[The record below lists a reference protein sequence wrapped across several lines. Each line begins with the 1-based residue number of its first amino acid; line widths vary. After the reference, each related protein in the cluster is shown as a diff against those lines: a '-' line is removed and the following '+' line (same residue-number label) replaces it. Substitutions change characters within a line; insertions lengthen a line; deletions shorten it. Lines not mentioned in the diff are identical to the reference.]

1 MSKLLK
7 VNLKLMLRRK
17 DTMICVIMS
26 AVLALL
32 EVLIGKLNGS
42 LDWYSMFEMPMIM
55 MMFFSAVG
63 GLFISRDYTQNTIRN
78 KLTVGHKRSDIY
90 LANQVAETLFFGV
103 SLIIFFAVSSAANL
117 IVIGTKGAVFSDIMK
132 NMTVCFFAVVAVSAL
147 TTFLAMTVKSAA
159 GGVLPIILMYPLL
172 TFAAMAQEFGDSKW
186 IRIFNDIIPLSQMT
200 ALAMPDKRAAIHIV
214 YSLILTVFFIT
225 AGVVNFRK
233 ADLK

>member
-1 MSKLLK
+1 M
-7 VNLKLMLRRK
+7 
-17 DTMICVIMS
+17 
-26 AVLALL
+26 
-32 EVLIGKLNGS
+32 
-42 LDWYSMFEMPMIM
+42 
-55 MMFFSAVG
+55 
-63 GLFISRDYTQNTIRN
+63 
-78 KLTVGHKRSDIY
+78 GHKRSHIY
-90 LANQVAETLFFGV
+90 LANQIAETLFFGV

-172 TFAAMAQEFGDSKW
+172 TFAAMAQEFGESKW
-186 IRIFNDIIPLSQMT
+186 IRVFNDIIPLSQMT

>member
-1 MSKLLK
+1 MNKLLK

-42 LDWYSMFEMPMIM
+42 LDWFGMFEMPLIM
-55 MMFFSAVG
+55 MMFMSAVG

-78 KLTVGHKRSDIY
+78 KLTVGHKRSHIY
-90 LANQVAETLFFGV
+90 LANQIAETLFFGV
-103 SLIIFFAVSSAANL
+103 CLILFFAVSSAANL
-117 IVIGTKGAVFSDIMK
+117 IVIGAKGAAASDVLK

-172 TFAAMAQEFGDSKW
+172 MFAAMSQEFGDSKW
-186 IRIFNDIIPLSQMT
+186 IQVMNDIIPLSQMT
-200 ALAMPDKRAAIHIV
+200 VLAVPDKCAAIHIV